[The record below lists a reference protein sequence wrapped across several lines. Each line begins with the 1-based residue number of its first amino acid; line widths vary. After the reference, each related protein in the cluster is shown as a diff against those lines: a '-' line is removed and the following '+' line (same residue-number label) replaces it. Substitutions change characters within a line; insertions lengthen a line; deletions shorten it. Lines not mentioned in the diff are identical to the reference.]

1 MFRESRHSS
10 RRVVLT
16 WLAAA
21 AVLAVAVPALAGG
34 AGRGTCVTLTI
45 QVPFE
50 LPDGSVHAA
59 GALRICDSISYSP
72 VSSLH
77 ATYVDGA
84 AVGFLSSERRS
95 AEAGKEMAPTVYFEQ
110 DASGTLRLLGYVL
123 PSRRGSVSYRLAS
136 PTAPQPRSP
145 ELAAVA
151 PVLTQLAAAATRGH

>member
-1 MFRESRHSS
+1 MFRESKLSS
-10 RRVVLT
+10 RLVALT
-16 WLAAA
+16 WVAAAGVLAAA
-21 AVLAVAVPALAGG
+21 APALAAG

-45 QVPFE
+45 EVPFE
-50 LPDGSVHAA
+50 LPDGSVHAS

-84 AVGFLSSERRS
+84 PVGFLSSEKRS
-95 AEAGKEMAPTVYFEQ
+95 AEAGERAAPTVYFEQ

-123 PSRRGSVSYRLAS
+123 PARRGSVSYRLAS

-151 PVLTQLAAAATRGH
+151 PVLTQLAAAATRGR